1 MRKRLLTFT
10 LAAAI
15 AVGMT
20 PPRLGVAQLLPATFP
35 SIHVEVTGDPTPVET
50 LRLAILT
57 AARAEVPEV
66 RGGRVAL
73 QETAPPLQ
81 PLPLAAEMAL
91 RAVVQVSSSGLR
103 SLTATVPVE
112 ITNASFPWA
121 DAGELLVS
129 NSPETLS
136 FGKVLLDGA
145 LSTGQT
151 VRLLYHHQNG
161 SAAQH
166 MTIAVNLS
174 NPARTPI
181 ELWLMG
187 SAGNAGGDELVIGH
201 AAAHAFLDQYWH
213 HAGFILRIP
222 PNTTVPLFL
231 HDLAPGAVASGLVQL
246 GLIDGDRLNLQV
258 FARLDG
264 ETDPPTASYA
274 PNVDKIHR
282 RGVFEHPYLVRPLSF
297 TVGDPLLS
305 MMVGDDLDAL
315 HESQTGA
322 ALNGNYGV
330 VYTFPVELDNPRPL
344 PALLGLVM
352 HADGGQAGATIL
364 ADDRVFDI
372 PQVRSG
378 DRRLV
383 MTIHLAPGEHRRL
396 VISTMP
402 ESGANYPIR
411 LTLGSQYQ

>member
-1 MRKRLLTFT
+1 MRTRIVTFT
-10 LAAAI
+10 LAVAAV
-15 AVGMT
+15 VGAT
-20 PPRLGVAQLLPATFP
+20 PPRLGIAQLLPATLP
-35 SIHVEVTGDPTPVET
+35 SVHVRVTGDPTPVET

-57 AARAEVPEV
+57 TARAAVPEV
-66 RGGRVAL
+66 RDSQVAL
-73 QETAPPLQ
+73 EQTAPPLQ
-81 PLPLAAEMAL
+81 PLPLAADVAL
-91 RAVVQVSSSGLR
+91 RAVVQVSWSGLR
-103 SLTATVPVE
+103 SLTTTVPVE
-112 ITNASFPWA
+112 ITNASFPWS

-129 NSPETLS
+129 NSPETLA

-145 LSTGQT
+145 LSAGQT

-161 SAAQH
+161 SASQH

-181 ELWLMG
+181 ELWLTG
-187 SAGNAGGDELVIGH
+187 AAGDAGGDELVIGH
-201 AAAHAFLDQYWH
+201 AAARAFLDQYWH
-213 HAGFILRIP
+213 HAGFMLRIP

-264 ETDPPTASYA
+264 EVDPPTASYA
-274 PNVDKIHR
+274 PDVDKIHR
-282 RGVFEHPYLVRPLSF
+282 RGVFEHPSFVRSLSF
-297 TVGDPLLS
+297 TVGDPLVS
-305 MMVGDDLDAL
+305 MMVGDDRDAL
-315 HESQTGA
+315 RESQTGA
-322 ALNGNYGV
+322 VLNGNYGV

-344 PALLGLVM
+344 PAMLGLVM
-352 HADGGQAGATIL
+352 QAVGGQAGATIL
-364 ADDRVFDI
+364 ADGRIFDI

-383 MTIHLAPGEHRRL
+383 TTIHLAPGEHRRL